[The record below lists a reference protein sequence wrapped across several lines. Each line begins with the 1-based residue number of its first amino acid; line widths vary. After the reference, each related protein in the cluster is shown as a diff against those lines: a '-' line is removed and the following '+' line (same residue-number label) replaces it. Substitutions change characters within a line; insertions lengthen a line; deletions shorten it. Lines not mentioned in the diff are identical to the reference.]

1 MFGESVLERLL
12 EMLLAGSVEQFKI
25 ALIDLDKNY
34 SILNESSFYNGSP

>member
-1 MFGESVLERLL
+1 MNILILGVGGAH
-12 EMLLAGSVEQFKI
+12 LAGSVEQFKI